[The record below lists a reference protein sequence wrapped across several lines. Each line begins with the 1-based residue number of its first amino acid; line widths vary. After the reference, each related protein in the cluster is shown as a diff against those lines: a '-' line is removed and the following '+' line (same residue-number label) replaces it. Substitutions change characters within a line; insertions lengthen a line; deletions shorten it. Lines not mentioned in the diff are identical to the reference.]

1 MSRSRVRYA
10 RMQSSRFAFGP
21 LLCSTHGISD
31 LLDEI
36 RALLA
41 NPDERPRTVNC
52 VNAHIFNLAWR
63 DSDLAQVLND
73 SRVLAVD
80 GMSIVWAAR
89 LLGVPLKERC
99 NMTEALR
106 AFLAD
111 PSFPE
116 TRAVLVGG
124 TEETAAL
131 AAEEINRRSSH
142 TTVVDSLSGYLDEQ
156 AYVSYFRRS
165 PSPDVVFLGIGTPQ
179 SERLSHLLSRVQPNA
194 LIWHI
199 GGGTILF
206 LSGRLHEAPRW
217 MRRSGL
223 QWMHRLMLEPRRLW
237 KRYLVGNVLFGLRF
251 LGWLLRTRRRVSR

>member
-1 MSRSRVRYA
+1 MVHCA
-10 RMQSSRFAFGP
+10 RMQPSSFPFGP
-21 LLCSTHGISD
+21 LQCSTHGIPE

-41 NPDERPRTVNC
+41 DPHDSPRTINC

-63 DSDLAQVLND
+63 DGDLAGTLND

-89 LLGVPLKERC
+89 LLGAPVRARC

-106 AFLAD
+106 AFLED
-111 PSFPE
+111 RSFPA
-116 TRAVLVGG
+116 TRAVLIGG
-124 TEETAAL
+124 TEEVAAL
-131 AAEEINRRSSH
+131 AAEEINRRSCH
-142 TTVVDSLSGYLDEQ
+142 TTVVDALSGYLGEED
-156 AYVSYFRRS
+156 YVSYFRDR
-165 PSPDVVFLGIGTPQ
+165 PPPDLVFVGIGTPQ
-179 SERLSHLLSRVQPNA
+179 SERISALISEVQPRT
-194 LIWHI
+194 LVWHI

-223 QWMHRLMLEPRRLW
+223 QWMHRLLLEPRRLW
-237 KRYLVGNVLFGLRF
+237 KRYLVGNLLFGLRV
-251 LGWLLRTRRRVSR
+251 LSWRASGKRRERP